1 MSYNI
6 IKNIRKTN
14 EGVYLTYADSS
25 LTDDNGNYVI
35 YPESKN
41 EYFSE
46 IYLNEGNEEFLK
58 AILMEFWS
66 GNFQGSYGGY
76 SQFVDYLKTIDKD
89 SEFNYHRKNY
99 NREKYDNKKL
109 LGDYLFTNYKQF
121 LQDKKT
127 KCVLRVIVEGKQFGY
142 YVQNSKLINML
153 LLRAKVF
160 TLPAAL
166 KEIKKYNE
174 GTVEI
179 VVLKQ

>member
-25 LTDDNGNYVI
+25 LTDDEGNYVI

-46 IYLNEGNEEFLK
+46 IYLNEGNDEFLK

-76 SQFVDYLKTIDKD
+76 SQFVGYLKTIDKD
-89 SEFNYHRKNY
+89 SEFNYGSKNC
-99 NREKYDNKKL
+99 NREKYHNKKL

-127 KCVLRVIVEGKQFGY
+127 KCVLRVIVEGRQFGY
-142 YVQNSKLINML
+142 YVQNSKLINSL

-166 KEIKKYNE
+166 KEIKKYKE
-174 GTVEI
+174 GTIEI
-179 VVLKQ
+179 QILK

>member
-1 MSYNI
+1 MSYYI
-6 IKNIRKTN
+6 IKKIRKTN
-14 EGVYLTYADSS
+14 EGVYLTCADSS
-25 LTDDNGNYVI
+25 LTDDSGNYVT

-58 AILMEFWS
+58 AILIEFWS
-66 GNFQGSYGGY
+66 GNFQGSYRGY

-89 SEFNYHRKNY
+89 SEFNYHSKNY

-109 LGDYLFTNYKQF
+109 LGDYLITNYKQF

-127 KCVLRVIVEGKQFGY
+127 KCVLRVIAEGKHFGY
-142 YVQNSKLINML
+142 YVQSSKLINKFL
-153 LLRAKVF
+153 FNAKVF
-160 TLPAAL
+160 TLPAAI
-166 KEIKKYNE
+166 KELKKYKK

-179 VVLKQ
+179 KIFKK